1 MKTSIDIDQALLE
14 RARKRARRDRVTIK
28 HLVET
33 GLRLALRE
41 PGADH
46 SKPAFVWPSAT
57 SGLSQPLGAWS
68 VNEMIDAVREEELSR
83 P

>member
-14 RARKRARRDRVTIK
+14 RARKRARRDHVTIK

-41 PGADH
+41 PVADP
-46 SKPAFVWPSAT
+46 SAPAFVWPSAGA
-57 SGLSQPLGAWS
+57 GLSQPLGTWS
-68 VNEMIDAVREEELSR
+68 VNEMIDVIREEESSR

>member
-14 RARKRARRDRVTIK
+14 RARKRAQRDRVTIK

-41 PGADH
+41 PVVDRSA
-46 SKPAFVWPSAT
+46 PPFVWPSAGT
-57 SGLSQPLGAWS
+57 GLSQPLGTWT
-68 VNEMIDAVREEELSR
+68 VNEMIDATREQEASR
-83 P
+83 R